1 MFDLTDK
8 VCFVTGGSRGI
19 GAAAALALGSR
30 GAQVVIGYASA
41 EAAARSVADAIQSAG
56 GRAELCRVDV
66 AEGAATEAAITE
78 VAKRLGRLDVLVA
91 SAGISIDGLLLR
103 LKEEDFDRIF
113 AVNVKG
119 AVACARAAIKTM
131 MRART
136 GRVIFLSSVVG
147 ETGNVGQTAYAASK
161 AALLGVSKS
170 LAREYASRG
179 ITVNAIAPGF
189 VETDMT
195 HTLPDEAKAAMLSS
209 IPLGRPGTA
218 QDIAA
223 AVVYLASDEAAY
235 VTGQTLRVNGG
246 MYM

>member
-41 EAAARSVADAIQSAG
+41 EDAARSVADAIQSAG

-103 LKEEDFDRIF
+103 LKEDDFDRIF